1 MNCYKSLFGVQVYVD
16 ISLVL
21 SAFDIVNNTADFQPS
36 DLLLN
41 NSLLELIYFLCIIA
55 MIF

>member
-21 SAFDIVNNTADFQPS
+21 SAFDMVNNTADFQPS